1 MLNFNDKTFFNIDK
15 VKKNL
20 LNITNFKSNNI
31 FNQNIEDLKILN
43 TFIKDQTKV
52 IRVISKEK
60 VRRKLAY
67 RIFRAFFYEGIKL

>member
-1 MLNFNDKTFFNIDK
+1 M
-15 VKKNL
+15 
-20 LNITNFKSNNI
+20 NITNFKSNNI

-43 TFIKDQTKV
+43 TFIKDQTKI